1 MRLKGIEMKNHKT
14 IAVDF
19 DGTLSFGRW
28 PDVGEPNTELISFL
42 KNWSNKGNKLILWT
56 CRTGQALEIAVKW
69 CEQQGLCFDAI
80 NDNLQEYIELY
91 GSNSRKICC
100 DYYIDDKSIHPNYI
114 NKEVPYD
121 QNGCTN

>member
-1 MRLKGIEMKNHKT
+1 MRLKGIEMKNHKI

-28 PDVGEPNTELISFL
+28 PEVGEPNTELIGFL
-42 KNWSNKGNKLILWT
+42 KKWSNKGNKLILWT
-56 CRTGQALEIAVKW
+56 CRTGQALEKAVKW
-69 CEQQGLCFDAI
+69 CGQQGLSFDAI

-100 DYYIDDKSIHPNYI
+100 DFYIDDKSVSLR
-114 NKEVPYD
+114 ELQRVVS
-121 QNGCTN
+121 

>member
-1 MRLKGIEMKNHKT
+1 MNKQYKS

-28 PDVGEPNTELISFL
+28 PKVGKPNTELINFL
-42 KNWSNKGNKLILWT
+42 KRWSNNGNKLILWT

-69 CEQQGLCFDAI
+69 CEQQGIFFDAI

-114 NKEVPYD
+114 NEEVLYD
-121 QNGCTN
+121 KSGCTN